1 MKKNGFVFIETIV
14 AIVVLTSSLLL
25 LYNTFTKVLQKEKTR
40 VYYDDV
46 TYIYRSYYLKDRI
59 NELNIMSV
67 LNDLNSNNDKYFV
80 TIGMEYEELFK
91 GYEKEKTYISNM
103 LEDLEVSQIIIL
115 KENKVDNIKR
125 CTLECSLNKDC
136 NEYENCNGVYT
147 NLSEEFINYLKSIYI
162 DVSCTYVMA
171 VEYNTCTG
179 SNGTTNCKRYYSWV
193 SV

>member
-1 MKKNGFVFIETIV
+1 MKKNGFVFVETIV

-46 TYIYRSYYLKDRI
+46 TYIYRSYYIKSRL

-67 LNDLNSNNDKYFV
+67 LNDLQKSQDKYFV
-80 TIGMEYEELFK
+80 TVGLEYQNLFN

-103 LEDLEVSQIIIL
+103 LDDYDVNQIIIL
-115 KENKVDNIKR
+115 KENKVDNIKN
-125 CTLECSLNKDC
+125 CTLECSLNSEC
-136 NEYENCNGVYT
+136 NEYENCNGLYT
-147 NLSEEFINYLKSIYI
+147 NLSDEFINYLKTIYI
-162 DVSCTYVMA
+162 DVSCTYVLA

-179 SNGTTNCKRYYSWV
+179 DGFTNCKKYYSWV